1 MLLSGSS
8 CRLAESRVDYYS
20 NAVGNPRCHYKE
32 RCLDLRQE
40 AVNLVVG
47 CRGISCGAAERLE
60 LAALHLFEKVLALDV
75 GIIVLR
81 RRQRLVVSAA
91 LARLRQLLGL
101 GRVLPYQL
109 G

>member
-1 MLLSGSS
+1 LTFDNKVRLLSNVKASIV
-8 CRLAESRVDYYS
+8 RLLS
-20 NAVGNPRCHYKE
+20 
-32 RCLDLRQE
+32 
-40 AVNLVVG
+40 
-47 CRGISCGAAERLE
+47 RLE
-60 LAALHLFEKVLALDV
+60 LAALHLFEEVLALDV

-91 LARLRQLLGL
+91 LARLRQLLGF